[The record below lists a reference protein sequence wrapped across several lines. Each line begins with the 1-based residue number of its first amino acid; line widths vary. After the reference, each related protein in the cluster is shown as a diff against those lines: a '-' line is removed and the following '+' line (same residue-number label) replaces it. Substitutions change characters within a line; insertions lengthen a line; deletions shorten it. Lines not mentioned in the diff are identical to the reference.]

1 MTALTG
7 WEFLRDGSAMRD
19 RMNQVQTPSVPFQ
32 SYGREGGIDRL
43 PRVKSLRVLC
53 CCVNGDPME
62 GRAHNVRG
70 FNRGCSFDKSCH
82 RLQHFGVRIGVVSVG
97 AGFVVPQA
105 YGSHIAS
112 AGAGECN
119 FVLKAVLLAKQR
131 KNLLVK
137 RSGVIRKHIGLQM
150 KRNITSKH
158 MSTLL
163 RLSVAKIRE
172 NFRWADLVQET

>member
-19 RMNQVQTPSVPFQ
+19 RMNLVSDTFGTVSII
-32 SYGREGGIDRL
+32 GREGGIDRL

-82 RLQHFGVRIGVVSVG
+82 RLQHFGVRIGVVSLS
-97 AGFVVPQA
+97 AGFVVPQTD
-105 YGSHIAS
+105 GRHIAF
-112 AGAGECN
+112 GGTGERN
-119 FVLKAVLLAKQR
+119 FLLKAVLLAKQR

-163 RLSVAKIRE
+163 RLSVAKIKE
-172 NFRWADLVQET
+172 NFR